1 MPTGPRKAR
10 PDDRLR
16 IETGISIDFYSI
28 EISDHSASRTVRN
41 DHANT
46 VPNDGNYRTSSF
58 IAASRPSIVIGNMR
72 SENIRRMMV
81 VDSE

>member
-10 PDDRLR
+10 PEDRLR
-16 IETGISIDFYSI
+16 IEPGISIEFYYI
-28 EISDHSASRTVRN
+28 EIPDQSAARTVRN
-41 DHANT
+41 DDRT
-46 VPNDGNYRTSSF
+46 LRNDDNYRTSSF

-72 SENIRRMMV
+72 SENSRRMMV